1 MHVQEACLSISKEP
15 YQTRVDEVIAQM
27 PVIAAN
33 NTPAGDLIGTGADAP
48 EGAALQPGASPEA
61 AFSQEV
67 QSSEAGDAPDLDGSR
82 ERLFNASGPAVVTRE
97 SSSTGSLIAMES
109 WSTGMFV
116 LLHAVVLLWG

>member
-15 YQTRVDEVIAQM
+15 YQTRVDQVIAQM

-48 EGAALQPGASPEA
+48 EGVALQVGASPEA
-61 AFSQEV
+61 ASSQEL
-67 QSSEAGDAPDLDGSR
+67 QISEAGAAPDLDGSR
-82 ERLFNASGPAVVTRE
+82 ERLFNSSEPATVAGE
-97 SSSTGSLIAMES
+97 SSSTRGLIAS
-109 WSTGMFV
+109 GWYTGMFV